1 MGPRAGKKQGT
12 GKNPASVA
20 VIGRLPGFCSH
31 SSSISSFRGHLMTAQ
46 TGYFSCPHIA
56 IDLEK
61 VNWCPTEISRN
72 WLNMQQLWWM
82 VLGAKNQCYS
92 TDNFNR
98 NLMIFTRNHPNAL
111 EVHWSYAITFN
122 KLLIRAHIWIKHKI
136 SMLFF
141 KHGKKLYWKFILFY
155 LGRCDSSLPLPFPSF
170 VLMPFIIRM
179 PMQ

>member
-1 MGPRAGKKQGT
+1 MGPRARKKQGT

-72 WLNMQQLWWM
+72 WLNMQQLRWM
-82 VLGAKNQCYS
+82 VLGAKTQCHS

-111 EVHWSYAITFN
+111 EVHWSYVITFN

-141 KHGKKLYWKFILFY
+141 KPGKKLYWKFILFY

-170 VLMPFIIRM
+170 VLMPFSIRM